1 MLTKNDVEIIKA
13 LLIAHAQATSNAGDI
28 HNQFKYELDQYLDD
42 RKDIQMPED

>member
-28 HNQFKYELDQYLDD
+28 QVYTCPPFLCTDY
-42 RKDIQMPED
+42 